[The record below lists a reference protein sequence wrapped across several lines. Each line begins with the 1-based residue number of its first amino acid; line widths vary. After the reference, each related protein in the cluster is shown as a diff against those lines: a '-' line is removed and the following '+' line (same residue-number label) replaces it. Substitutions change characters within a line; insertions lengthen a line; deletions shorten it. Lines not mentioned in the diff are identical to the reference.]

1 MRIDLIEAPA
11 EGGICFIGRA
21 AYARPLTAVS
31 RKDESDGAVFADA
44 RAPYTDAEVLGLFCG
59 GIERAAQGLDIGERH
74 DQALS
79 ETLAAMPR
87 GGGNAIDFV
96 SIGVF
101 DQRPIV

>member
-1 MRIDLIEAPA
+1 MNST
-11 EGGICFIGRA
+11 G
-21 AYARPLTAVS
+21 S
-31 RKDESDGAVFADA
+31 R
-44 RAPYTDAEVLGLFCG
+44 TL
-59 GIERAAQGLDIGERH
+59 RH
-74 DQALS
+74 QALS